1 MGKKKIKNIS
11 NNSFYED
18 EKGISA
24 GGVPVISKRK
34 KRKQIENEKSITLNP
49 KILILCEG
57 QTEVNYF
64 KGITKSQTY
73 KYKMGAVYTT
83 VVAMPE
89 NNQAKN
95 LLLLAVRILLN
106 TTKNNKINT
115 ELIEILNSFFE
126 KNLPENEQKRKEQI
140 NYYQAKCNALLEDN
154 TPFDQIW
161 LIFDNDDNNEE
172 KQSVF
177 SYLFTKAKDFNID
190 IAYSNRQFENWI
202 LLHFEQNQ
210 HIFLASECKNCLE
223 GSKQIKCKY
232 SDDCRCG
239 LSDFSKNKKCVG
251 IDCKGTICIGGYL
264 RENKLHTSYKKG
276 DWRKE
281 SGGNDIATHEYCYK
295 GLFDTSVKDFLNV
308 TQAQEKVVFDKIRT
322 AIQNAEW
329 LRNQQGNP
337 KPEIA
342 TNPYTDVDKLVQVL
356 IGV

>member
-11 NNSFYED
+11 NNSFFED
-18 EKGISA
+18 EKRIGA
-24 GGVPVISKRK
+24 GNVSVIPKGKAKKVENKEGVSP
-34 KRKQIENEKSITLNP
+34 NL

-64 KGITKSQTY
+64 EGITKSQTY

-95 LLLLAVRILLN
+95 LLLLAVKILLN
-106 TTKNNKINT
+106 TTKNNKINA
-115 ELIEILNSFFE
+115 ELIENLNSFFE

-140 NYYQAKCNALLEDN
+140 NYYQTKCNALLEDN

-161 LIFDNDDNNEE
+161 LFFDNDDNNEE

-177 SYLFTKAKDFNID
+177 SYLFTKAKDFNIE

-202 LLHFEQNQ
+202 LLHFEENQ

-239 LSDFSKNKKCVG
+239 FSDFSKNKKCVG

-264 RENKLHTSYKKG
+264 RENKLHSKYKKG

-281 SGGNDIATHEYCYK
+281 SGGEGKPTDNYCYE
-295 GLFDTSVKDFLNV
+295 GLFDLTVKDLLNV
-308 TQAQEKVVFDKIRT
+308 TQTQEKVVFEKIRT

-329 LRNQQGNP
+329 LRNQQGSP
-337 KPEIA
+337 LPENSK
-342 TNPYTDVDKLVQVL
+342 NPYTDVDKLVKLL
-356 IGV
+356 INS